1 MGNNYSQLLEKKQA
15 KLEKLYGILE
25 DTKGKIKALE
35 SEINTI
41 KLTQDAE
48 QFGAFKKD
56 LAAKNYNVDAI
67 LSAIR
72 DGRIDLSAYSTRQPV
87 QTHQSFSQTPP
98 QQDLGFMESMES

>member
-48 QFGAFKKD
+48 QFVAFKKD
-56 LAAKNYNVDAI
+56 LAAKNNVDAI

-72 DGRIDLSAYSTRQPV
+72 DGRIDLSAYSTRQPA
-87 QTHQSFSQTPP
+87 QTHRSFSQTPP